1 MIEGTFDIAVDTF
14 KYHRRGTI
22 ALKSNGDRIV
32 ARLIGGDVLDRE
44 FAGTCADKEF
54 DFEGNDDLPSLG
66 QVNYKA
72 HGSVWGNSITLTCKT
87 DAGKVEMFGTRLSA
101 SAGEFKSSHEYLM
114 AASTGEFADNE
125 NTMYSGLYADGG

>member
-22 ALKSNGDRIV
+22 SLKSNGERIAAHLV
-32 ARLIGGDVLDRE
+32 IGDILDRE
-44 FAGTCADKEF
+44 FTGTCADKEF
-54 DFEGNDDLPSLG
+54 DFEGNDDLPSFG

-72 HGSVWGNSITLTCKT
+72 HGSVWGNSISMTCET
-87 DAGKVEMFGTRLSA
+87 DAGKIELFGTRLST

-114 AASTGEFADNE
+114 AAAAGHYADNE

>member
-22 ALKSNGDRIV
+22 ALKSSGERIV
-32 ARLIGGDVLDRE
+32 ARLIVGDVMDKE
-44 FAGTCADKEF
+44 FVGTCADKEF

-72 HGSVWGNSITLTCKT
+72 HGNVWGNSVTITCET
-87 DAGKVEMFGTRLSA
+87 DGGKVELFGTRLSL
-101 SAGEFKSSHEYLM
+101 SAGEFKSSHEYVM
-114 AASTGEFADNE
+114 AASSGDTLSGEG
-125 NTMYSGLYADGG
+125 TMYSGLYADGG